1 MILGF
6 CSEFTR
12 QNLLPYK
19 NSDLRQKGSSVYT
32 LSVFF
37 TTEGNDKV
45 LKIVTIMG
53 NDLNSDSA
61 VGALKVRVLKKY

>member
-6 CSEFTR
+6 CSECTR
-12 QNLLPYK
+12 QNLLPQK
-19 NSDLRQKGSSVYT
+19 NSVLRQKRSSVYT

-37 TTEGNDKV
+37 TAEGNDKV

-61 VGALKVRVLKKY
+61 VGVLKVRVLKKY

>member
-6 CSEFTR
+6 CSECTR
-12 QNLLPYK
+12 QNLLPHK
-19 NSDLRQKGSSVYT
+19 NSVLRQKRSSVYT

-37 TTEGNDKV
+37 TAEGNDKI
-45 LKIVTIMG
+45 LEIVTIMG

-61 VGALKVRVLKKY
+61 VGVLKVRVLKKY

>member
-12 QNLLPYK
+12 QNLLPHK
-19 NSDLRQKGSSVYT
+19 NSVLRQKLSSVYT

-37 TTEGNDKV
+37 TAEGNDKV

-61 VGALKVRVLKKY
+61 VGVLKVRVLKKY